1 MPGLNNSESRQVT
14 HDSQGLRVTVRI
26 ADNSTSNSNNNNNN
40 TADDSTSDLTNIISN
55 TDDLTSTIN
64 SDDLTSVSPTVVPI
78 GRGGRLARPNN
89 ISNPS
94 SVGRGVGRG
103 GPVRNTSNNSFVGR
117 GVGRGQPIQRNSQP
131 STSAP
136 RAERE
141 VGRGTGRGRR
151 YFHPYRRSATQTSAS
166 TINGTRSSSV
176 IFLDSDGEEVE
187 EEEENFDRSND
198 DHHRST
204 CVEHL
209 FNRRRIIFDINE
221 RYAESLIQQEIRAL
235 ERENIWLQNQCQ
247 RLNTQLQRCM
257 DLLIS

>member
-26 ADNSTSNSNNNNNN
+26 ADDSTSNSNNNNNN
-40 TADDSTSDLTNIISN
+40 TADDSTSGLTNIINN

-64 SDDLTSVSPTVVPI
+64 SDDLTSVSPTVAPI
-78 GRGGRLARPNN
+78 RRGGRLARPNN
-89 ISNPS
+89 VSNPS
-94 SVGRGVGRG
+94 PIGRGVGRG
-103 GPVRNTSNNSFVGR
+103 GSYRNTSNNLFVGR

-131 STSAP
+131 SNSAP
-136 RAERE
+136 RAGRE
-141 VGRGTGRGRR
+141 VGRGASRGGR
-151 YFHPYRRSATQTSAS
+151 YFHPYRRPVTQTSAS

-176 IFLDSDGEEVE
+176 IFLHSDGEEVE
-187 EEEENFDRSND
+187 EEEENFDGSND
-198 DHHRST
+198 DHLHST

-235 ERENIWLQNQCQ
+235 ERQNIWLQNEYQ
-247 RLNTQLQRCM
+247 RLNTQLQQCR
-257 DLLIS
+257 DLLSS

>member
-26 ADNSTSNSNNNNNN
+26 ADDSTSNPNNNNNN
-40 TADDSTSDLTNIISN
+40 AADDSTSDLTNIINN

-89 ISNPS
+89 VSNPS
-94 SVGRGVGRG
+94 PVGRGVGRG
-103 GPVRNTSNNSFVGR
+103 GSVRNTSNNSFVGR
-117 GVGRGQPIQRNSQP
+117 GVGRGQPIRRNSQP

-136 RAERE
+136 RAGRE
-141 VGRGTGRGRR
+141 VGRGTGRGGR
-151 YFHPYRRSATQTSAS
+151 YFHPYRRPATQTSAS

-187 EEEENFDRSND
+187 EEEENFDGSND

-257 DLLIS
+257 DLLTS

>member
-1 MPGLNNSESRQVT
+1 MPGLNNSESSQVT

-26 ADNSTSNSNNNNNN
+26 ADDSTSNSNNNNNA
-40 TADDSTSDLTNIISN
+40 ADDSTSDLTNIINN

-78 GRGGRLARPNN
+78 GRSGRLARPNN
-89 ISNPS
+89 VSNS
-94 SVGRGVGRG
+94 SPVGRGVGRG
-103 GPVRNTSNNSFVGR
+103 GPVCNTSNNSFVGR
-117 GVGRGQPIQRNSQP
+117 GVGRGQPIRRNSQP

-136 RAERE
+136 RAEWE
-141 VGRGTGRGRR
+141 VGRGTGRGGR
-151 YFHPYRRSATQTSAS
+151 YFHPYLRSATQTSAS
-166 TINGTRSSSV
+166 TINGTHSSSV

-235 ERENIWLQNQCQ
+235 EVK
-247 RLNTQLQRCM
+247 
-257 DLLIS
+257 